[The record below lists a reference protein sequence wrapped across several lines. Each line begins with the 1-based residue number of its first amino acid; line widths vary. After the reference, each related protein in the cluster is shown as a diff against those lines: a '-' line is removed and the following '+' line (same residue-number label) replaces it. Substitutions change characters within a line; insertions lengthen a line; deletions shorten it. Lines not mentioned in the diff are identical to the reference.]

1 MSIKLYYAYPSCGL
15 DTYVAY
21 LNFYTNIG
29 CINSYTKVACI
40 IPILKRPNID
50 RFLTA
55 MALGIF
61 ESFINPSHPARPI
74 QNHEY
79 IVYIMLLCVTITNLS
94 YQNHILELL
103 TLARFYNSNGT

>member
-61 ESFINPSHPARPI
+61 ESFINPSHPA
-74 QNHEY
+74 Q
-79 IVYIMLLCVTITNLS
+79 S
-94 YQNHILELL
+94 YTKPRIYSIYHALM
-103 TLARFYNSNGT
+103 RYYY